1 MSKTSFLF
9 CKETNLLAGR
19 RGEALLLM
27 PLRAVL

>member
-1 MSKTSFLF
+1 MSKTSFN
-9 CKETNLLAGR
+9 KGTNLLVGR